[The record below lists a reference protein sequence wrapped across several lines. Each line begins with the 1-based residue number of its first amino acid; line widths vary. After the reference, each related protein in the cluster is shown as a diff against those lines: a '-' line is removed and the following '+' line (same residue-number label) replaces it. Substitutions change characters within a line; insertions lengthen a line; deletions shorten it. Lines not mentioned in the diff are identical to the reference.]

1 MRAFSSILAVA
12 WAVTA
17 AGTLRAEPPKP
28 VVIDL
33 WPGAAP
39 GESATPTPPEKD
51 MPLQKEARPV
61 RRVANVSKP
70 TLTVFAP
77 PADKASGAAVVIAP
91 GGGYNILAWDLEG
104 EEVAAW
110 LNTVGV
116 TAFVLK
122 YRVPRRAEDAKDAAP
137 KVALIDAQRAV
148 RLVRSRAKEFN
159 VDAAK
164 VGMLG
169 FSAGGN
175 LTALTCTN
183 YDVPEYAA
191 VDAADEVSSRP
202 DFAVL
207 VYPAYLVESKTGLL
221 LPSVKVTAKTP
232 PTFLAHAFD
241 DPVTPVNSLQYALEL
256 KRFKV
261 PCELHLY
268 SAGGHGYGLRP
279 AGPATTWPKR
289 CEEWLAAMKLTKN

>member
-1 MRAFSSILAVA
+1 MRLLPTILATLVA
-12 WAVTA
+12 ASAQAAPPVT
-17 AGTLRAEPPKP
+17 L
-28 VVIDL
+28 DL

-39 GESATPTPPEKD
+39 GESATAPPPEKD
-51 MPLQKEARPV
+51 MPPQKEAKAV
-61 RRVANVSKP
+61 RRIANVSKP
-70 TLTVFAP
+70 TLTHYAV
-77 PADKASGAAVVIAP
+77 PADRASGAAVVIAP

-110 LNTVGV
+110 LNSVGV

-122 YRVPRRAEDAKDAAP
+122 YRVPRRPEDAKDAAP
-137 KVALIDAQRAV
+137 KVALIDAQRAI
-148 RLVRSRAKEFN
+148 RLVRSRAKEFGI
-159 VDAAK
+159 DPAK

-175 LTALTCTN
+175 LTALTCNNSET
-183 YDVPEYAA
+183 PQYAA

-207 VYPAYLVESKTGLL
+207 IYPAYLVEPKTGQLL
-221 LPSVKVTAKTP
+221 DSVKVTAKTP

-241 DPVTPVNSLQYALEL
+241 DPVTPVNSLAYALEL
-256 KRFKV
+256 KRVKV

-279 AGPATTWPKR
+279 AGPVTTWPKR
-289 CEEWLAAMKLTKN
+289 CEEWLATRTLTK

>member
-1 MRAFSSILAVA
+1 MRMLLSILVFAVGA
-12 WAVTA
+12 Q
-17 AGTLRAEPPKP
+17 LRAEPPKP

-39 GESATPTPPEKD
+39 GESATATPPEKD
-51 MPLQKEARPV
+51 LPPQKETRAV
-61 RRVANVSKP
+61 RRVGNVSKP
-70 TLTVFAP
+70 TLTHYAV

-122 YRVPRRAEDAKDAAP
+122 YRVPRRPEDAKDAAP
-137 KVALIDAQRAV
+137 KAALIDAQRAI
-148 RLVRSRAKEFN
+148 RLVRSRAKEFGI
-159 VDAAK
+159 DPAK

-183 YDVPEYAA
+183 YDTPQYPAA
-191 VDAADEVSSRP
+191 DAADEVSSRP
-202 DFAVL
+202 DFAAL
-207 VYPAYLVESKTGLL
+207 IYPAYLVEPKTGQLFE
-221 LPSVKVTAKTP
+221 SVKVTAKTP

-241 DPVTPVNSLQYALEL
+241 DPVTPVNSLVYALEL

-289 CEEWLAAMKLTKN
+289 CEEWLATLKLTK

>member
-1 MRAFSSILAVA
+1 MRMLLSILVLAVGA
-12 WAVTA
+12 Q
-17 AGTLRAEPPKP
+17 LRAEPPKP

-39 GESATPTPPEKD
+39 GESATVTPPEKD
-51 MPLQKEARPV
+51 LPPQKEARAV

-70 TLTVFAP
+70 TLTHYAV

-122 YRVPRRAEDAKDAAP
+122 YRVPRRPEDAKDAAP
-137 KVALIDAQRAV
+137 KAALIDAQRAI
-148 RLVRSRAKEFN
+148 RLVRSRAKEFGI
-159 VDAAK
+159 DPAK

-183 YDVPEYAA
+183 YDTPQYPAA
-191 VDAADEVSSRP
+191 DAADEVSSRP
-202 DFAVL
+202 DFAAL
-207 VYPAYLVESKTGLL
+207 IYPAYLVEPKTGQLFEG
-221 LPSVKVTAKTP
+221 VKVTAKTP

-241 DPVTPVNSLQYALEL
+241 DPVTPVNSLAYALEL
-256 KRFKV
+256 KRLKV

-279 AGPATTWPKR
+279 AGPVTTWPKR
-289 CEEWLAAMKLTKN
+289 CEEWLTTLKLTK

>member
-1 MRAFSSILAVA
+1 MRSLLPILALA
-12 WAVTA
+12 WAVA
-17 AGTLRAEPPKP
+17 AVGTLRAEPPKP

-70 TLTVFAP
+70 TLTVFSP
-77 PADKASGAAVVIAP
+77 PAEKASGAAVVIAP

-122 YRVPRRAEDAKDAAP
+122 YRVPRRPEDPKDAAP
-137 KVALIDAQRAV
+137 KVALIDAQRAI

-207 VYPAYLVESKTGLL
+207 VYPAYLVEPKTGQLQ
-221 LPSVKVTAKTP
+221 PGVTVTARTP

-256 KRFKV
+256 KRLKV

-268 SAGGHGYGLRP
+268 STGGHGFGLRP

-289 CEEWLAAMKLTKN
+289 SEEWLASMKLTKS